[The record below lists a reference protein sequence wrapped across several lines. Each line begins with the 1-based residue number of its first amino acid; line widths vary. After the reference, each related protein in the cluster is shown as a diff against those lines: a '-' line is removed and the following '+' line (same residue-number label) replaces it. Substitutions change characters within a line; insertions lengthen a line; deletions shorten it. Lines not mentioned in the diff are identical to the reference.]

1 MKLLQW
7 HIYLYVYNPNNVCP
21 HSFSPGQTTEKVSL
35 AQGLATRKTDHSVSY
50 LKAKPK
56 SEARTL
62 AVQHGHRVALGF
74 QSSKQKASQEQRRR
88 LFSTVIAERLPR
100 NGQAELWL
108 YPDEGGTAQCK
119 FLQKWHELCSLSHLL
134 HNGVCWLSAH
144 TSSGHRSLA
153 RHQSQKRPVRRP
165 QSTQG

>member
-1 MKLLQW
+1 MKLPVW
-7 HIYLYVYNPNNVCP
+7 HIYLYVYNPNPIVCP

-74 QSSKQKASQEQRRR
+74 QSSKQKDSQEHRRR
-88 LFSTVIAERLPR
+88 LFSTVIAKRLPR
-100 NGQAELWL
+100 NGQAEL
-108 YPDEGGTAQCK
+108 
-119 FLQKWHELCSLSHLL
+119 
-134 HNGVCWLSAH
+134 
-144 TSSGHRSLA
+144 
-153 RHQSQKRPVRRP
+153 
-165 QSTQG
+165 

>member
-1 MKLLQW
+1 MSIAMKLLQW

-35 AQGLATRKTDHSVSY
+35 AQGLATRKTYHSISY

-74 QSSKQKASQEQRRR
+74 QFSKQKNTQEHRRR

-100 NGQAELWL
+100 NGQAEL
-108 YPDEGGTAQCK
+108 
-119 FLQKWHELCSLSHLL
+119 
-134 HNGVCWLSAH
+134 
-144 TSSGHRSLA
+144 
-153 RHQSQKRPVRRP
+153 
-165 QSTQG
+165 

>member
-1 MKLLQW
+1 MSIAMKLLQW

-35 AQGLATRKTDHSVSY
+35 AQGLANRKTDHSVSY

-74 QSSKQKASQEQRRR
+74 QSSKQKDSQEHRRR
-88 LFSTVIAERLPR
+88 LFSTVIAARTD
-100 NGQAELWL
+100 
-108 YPDEGGTAQCK
+108 YI
-119 FLQKWHELCSLSHLL
+119 
-134 HNGVCWLSAH
+134 
-144 TSSGHRSLA
+144 TSQSSTGSRS
-153 RHQSQKRPVRRP
+153 SQEKPQHITP
-165 QSTQG
+165 QSKGQSGATAPAVQHGHCSTTPAPR